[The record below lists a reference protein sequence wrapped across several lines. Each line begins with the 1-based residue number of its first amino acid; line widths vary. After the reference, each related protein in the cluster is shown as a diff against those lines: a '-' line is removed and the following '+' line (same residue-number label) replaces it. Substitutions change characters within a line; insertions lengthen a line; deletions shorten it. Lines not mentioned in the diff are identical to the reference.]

1 MKARVHWETRHTS
14 GHMDWEDWQTDF
26 REWCDSLTE
35 AIVHAHG
42 HGFLASSTHA
52 VAYKNIVRIEKLE
65 D

>member
-1 MKARVHWETRHTS
+1 
-14 GHMDWEDWQTDF
+14 MDWEDWQTDF